1 MTGFGMRMG
10 LAGGGIV
17 VLLAVGALTTPLWLR
32 PVVQAQASATLGRN
46 VRIGALAV
54 HVFPM
59 RIVATDIVVAGGADA
74 PPLATVAKI
83 ATTLDIAPIW
93 HLQLPAIPE
102 IAITGMDVQ
111 AVQTQAGDNNYT
123 LNVPPDSG
131 GPTLAIGV
139 VRFTDS
145 QAHLLMPQLGADLTL
160 VVHTDAA
167 SDGEIIGE
175 LSGVYRGQK
184 ATGHIK
190 TGGVLSLRDGAQ
202 AFPID
207 VLVQSGAS
215 RFSLAGTMLDP
226 LHLGGAKLKVGLK
239 GQDLARLYPLTGI
252 PFPPT
257 TPYDLSSA
265 LDFDGSTLHFTNI
278 AGRLGNSDLQGNLDL
293 DIRPQRPVMSGSL
306 LSHKVDLEDLA
317 GFIGSQ
323 PGRDNTPGQTPDQQ
337 QAVAKA
343 EASAQLIPNLPMDI
357 PKIRS
362 ADFHVIYRGESII
375 GVSVPFDS
383 LAAKID
389 IDDGHIHVTDL
400 RVGVGRGQILGQI
413 DMTPINEGAED
424 SFHTVAD
431 IRLQNVDVGRM
442 LSKTDLVRG
451 TGTLGGQIHLE
462 SKGKSL
468 AEILTRG
475 DGHVALF
482 MAGGDVSSLVIDLS
496 GLHLG
501 AAVLSALGIPDRAP
515 VRCLIGDLSLANGV
529 LQTQTVMLDTD
540 KNRTTLD
547 GSIDLRNEIINA
559 QLRTQPKHFT
569 IATLA
574 TPFAVTGRIK
584 SPDFAPEVAELGAR
598 SAGAVGLG
606 LLFPPA
612 ALLATIQLG
621 IGEDNACVSLVKD
634 GQKAR

>member
-1 MTGFGMRMG
+1 MTRRWSPTRLVSLG
-10 LAGGGIV
+10 AVVIV
-17 VLLAVGALTTPLWLR
+17 VGSALTIPLWLR
-32 PVVQAQASATLGRN
+32 PLAEAQASAALGRD
-46 VRIGALAV
+46 VRIGQLSV
-54 HVFPM
+54 HVFPV
-59 RIVATDIVVAGGADA
+59 RVVASEIVVAGGEASQD
-74 PPLATVAKI
+74 LANVAEI
-83 ATTLDIAPIW
+83 AATLDFAPLLR
-93 HLQLPAIPE
+93 LQLPAIPD
-102 IAITGMDVQ
+102 IAVSGMKVE
-111 AVQTQAGDNNYT
+111 AVQSPTGNNYSLSLPT
-123 LNVPPDSG
+123 SG
-131 GPTLAIGV
+131 GGPAVAIGV

-145 QAHLLMPQLGADLTL
+145 QVHWLMPQLGADLL
-160 VVHTDAA
+160 LALHTGTA
-167 SDGEIIGE
+167 SDGEIVGDITG
-175 LSGVYRGQK
+175 LYQGQK
-184 ATGHIK
+184 TTGHIK
-190 TGGVLSLRDGAQ
+190 TGSVLSLRDSA
-202 AFPID
+202 APFPVD
-207 VLVQSGAS
+207 MLVQSDAS
-215 RFSLAGTMLDP
+215 RFSLVGTVLDP
-226 LHLGGAKLKVGLK
+226 IHLRGAKLRVGLK
-239 GQDLARLYPLTGI
+239 GQDLARLYPITGI

-265 LDFDGSTLHFTNI
+265 LDFDGGTLHFTNI
-278 AGRLGNSDLQGNLDL
+278 AGRLGSSDLQGNLDI
-293 DIRPQRPVMSGSL
+293 DTRPVRPVMSGSL
-306 LSHKVDLEDLA
+306 LSHKLDLEDIA

-323 PGRDNTPGQTPDQQ
+323 PGRDNTPGQSAAQQ

-343 EASAQLIPNLPMDI
+343 EASTQLIPNLPMDI

-375 GVSVPFDS
+375 GVAVPFDS

-389 IDDGHIHVTDL
+389 IEDGHIQVTDL
-400 RVGVGRGQILGQI
+400 RVGVGHGQILGQI
-413 DMTPINEGAED
+413 DMTPIKDGAED
-424 SFHTVAD
+424 NFRTVAD
-431 IRLQNVDVGRM
+431 IHLQHVDVGRM

-451 TGTLGGQIHLE
+451 TGTLGGQIKLD

-468 AEILTRG
+468 AEILTQG

-515 VRCLIGDLSLANGV
+515 VRCLIADMALAKGE

-547 GSIDLRNEIINA
+547 GRINLRTEMINA

-574 TPFAVTGRIK
+574 TPFAITGHLK
-584 SPDFAPEVAELGAR
+584 NPDFAPEVAELGAR
-598 SAGAVGLG
+598 SVGAVGLA

-621 IGEDNACVSLVKD
+621 IGEDNACVSLVKE
-634 GQKAR
+634 GQQAR